1 MSQSSANSPIT
12 NQVKVAFEKTLPLT
26 ALDNLTTLVA
36 VSGGPDSVALADFLV
51 QNKSSSS
58 RICLAHFNHQLRG
71 AESDADEYFV
81 RLLSQSLG
89 CELWVRRAGEGNSV
103 NEPESFSAENS
114 NHGEGLESLARRAR
128 YQFIREVASEIGAR
142 FVATAHTQ
150 DDQIETVVHRFFRGT
165 GIRGLV
171 GIPPARQLISG
182 VSLIRPFLGCRK
194 SSLLRYLE
202 ERGLEYRTDSSNQ
215 TDQFTRNR
223 IRAELLP
230 LVNTIFENDPSS
242 SVLSIAEQSSEF
254 IHWIDSQMD
263 RLIEDYVVLD
273 SNSVQIQMDPS
284 ITSLPTIVVNELWIR
299 IWIEMGWPRQQ
310 MSRDKWNAL
319 SHLTNKVHL
328 TNHATEQKKIS
339 LPGHLLAERLSDH
352 LVIWDASEDPN

>member
-1 MSQSSANSPIT
+1 MNILFACFPNRWDASYGYGAQAKETAQTSP
-12 NQVKVAFEKTLPLT
+12 
-26 ALDNLTTLVA
+26 
-36 VSGGPDSVALADFLV
+36 
-51 QNKSSSS
+51 S
-58 RICLAHFNHQLRG
+58 RIRRRIRITVKAWNRWLAERVTSLFGKSHQRSARG
-71 AESDADEYFV
+71 LSRQHTRRTT
-81 RLLSQSLG
+81 RLKPL
-89 CELWVRRAGEGNSV
+89 
-103 NEPESFSAENS
+103 F
-114 NHGEGLESLARRAR
+114 
-128 YQFIREVASEIGAR
+128 
-142 FVATAHTQ
+142 
-150 DDQIETVVHRFFRGT
+150 TVFFRGT

-328 TNHATEQKKIS
+328 TKHATEQKKIS